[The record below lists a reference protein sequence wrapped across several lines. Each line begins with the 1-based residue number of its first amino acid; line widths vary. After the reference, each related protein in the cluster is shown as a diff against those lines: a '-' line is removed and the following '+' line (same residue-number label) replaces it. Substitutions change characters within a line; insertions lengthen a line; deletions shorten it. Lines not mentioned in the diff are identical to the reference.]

1 MEDYQVDPKNK
12 VIRAIYNRFYWV
24 KDKGDYRELHAVVKF
39 DMAFYIPNF
48 VWNWMLGKGFNV
60 FFKSGL
66 EQLRKS

>member
-24 KDKGDYRELHAVVKF
+24 KDKGDHRELHAVVKF

-48 VWNWMLGKGFNV
+48 VWNWILGKGFNV